1 MSVPRTPAGRLG
13 RGALWALVLAVLVFL
28 VAPIVAIV
36 PLSFS
41 SGAFLHYPLPGL
53 SLRWYREF
61 FESPFWVDS
70 VINSLII
77 GAGATALAAS
87 LGTLAAFGLWLARFP
102 GRGLVLAVL
111 ISPMV
116 VPSVVVAV
124 GLLFAYAPVGLA
136 NTYAGMILAHTALAS
151 PFVVVTVSATL
162 AGFDRA
168 LLRAAAASGAGPA
181 TAFRRVVLPLIAP
194 GVAAGALFAFAI
206 SLDEVVV
213 ALFLAG
219 PAQRTL
225 PRQMFAGLN
234 ESLSLAIA
242 AAATVLIALS
252 VLLMA
257 TVGWLRGRASRLAA
271 RSDRV

>member
-1 MSVPRTPAGRLG
+1 MSAQRTPAGRLG
-13 RGALWALVLAVLVFL
+13 RAALWAITLAVLVFL

-41 SGAFLHYPLPGL
+41 SGSFLHYPLPGL
-53 SLRWYREF
+53 SLRWYREV
-61 FESPFWVDS
+61 FESPFWVNA
-70 VINSLII
+70 VINSLVI
-77 GAGATALAAS
+77 GAGATALATT

-102 GRGLVLAVL
+102 GRSVVLAVL

-124 GLLFAYAPVGLA
+124 GLLFAYAPVGLT
-136 NTYAGMILAHTALAS
+136 NTYAGMILAHTALAA

-162 AGFDRA
+162 AGFDRT
-168 LLRAAAASGAGPA
+168 LLRAAAANGAGPV

-194 GVAAGALFAFAI
+194 GVVAGALFAFAI

-219 PAQRTL
+219 PGQRTL

-242 AAATVLIALS
+242 AVACLLIAFS
-252 VLLMA
+252 IVLMA
-257 TVGWLRGRASRLAA
+257 TIGWLRGRTARMAA
-271 RSDRV
+271 RADRV

>member
-1 MSVPRTPAGRLG
+1 MSTPRTTAGRVG
-13 RGALWALVLAVLVFL
+13 RAVHWTVALAVLLFL
-28 VAPIVAIV
+28 VAPIAAIV

-41 SGAFLHYPLPGL
+41 AGSFLHYPLPGL
-53 SLRWYREF
+53 SLRWYREV
-61 FESPFWVDS
+61 FESPFWVGS
-70 VINSLII
+70 ILNSLVI
-77 GAGATALAAS
+77 GAGATVLATT
-87 LGTLAAFGLWLARFP
+87 LGTLAALGLWLARFR
-102 GRGLVLAVL
+102 GQGLVLAVL

-151 PFVVVTVSATL
+151 PFVVLTVSATL
-162 AGFDRA
+162 TGFDRA

-181 TAFRRVVLPLIAP
+181 TTFRRVMLPLIAP
-194 GVAAGALFAFAI
+194 GVVAGALFAFAI

-219 PAQRTL
+219 PGQRTL

-234 ESLSLAIA
+234 EHLSLAIA
-242 AAATVLIALS
+242 AAATLLIVLSI
-252 VLLMA
+252 LLMA
-257 TVGWLRGRASRLAA
+257 TVGWLRA
-271 RSDRV
+271 RSERAATPADRV

>member
-1 MSVPRTPAGRLG
+1 MSAPRTAAGRAA
-13 RGALWALVLAVLVFL
+13 RAVHWAVTLAVLLFL
-28 VAPIVAIV
+28 VAPIAAIV

-41 SGAFLHYPLPGL
+41 AGSFLHYPLPGL
-53 SLRWYREF
+53 SLRWYREV
-61 FESPFWVDS
+61 FESPFWVGS
-70 VINSLII
+70 ILNSLVI
-77 GAGATALAAS
+77 GAGATVLATT
-87 LGTLAAFGLWLARFP
+87 LGTLAALGLWLARFR
-102 GRGLVLAVL
+102 GQGLVLAVL

-136 NTYAGMILAHTALAS
+136 NTHAGMILAHTALAS

-168 LLRAAAASGAGPA
+168 LLRAAAASGAGPV
-181 TAFRRVVLPLIAP
+181 TTFRRVMLPLIAP
-194 GVAAGALFAFAI
+194 GVVAGALFAFAI

-219 PAQRTL
+219 PGQRTL

-234 ESLSLAIA
+234 ENLSLAIA
-242 AAATVLIALS
+242 AAATLLIVLSI
-252 VLLMA
+252 LLMA
-257 TVGWLRGRASRLAA
+257 TVGWLRA
-271 RSDRV
+271 RSERVATPADRV

>member
-1 MSVPRTPAGRLG
+1 MSAPRTTLGRLG
-13 RGALWALVLAVLVFL
+13 RAALWAVTLAVLAFL
-28 VAPIVAIV
+28 VAPILAIV

-41 SGAFLHYPLPGL
+41 AGSFLHYPLPGL
-53 SLRWYREF
+53 SLQWYREF
-61 FESPFWVDS
+61 FGSPFWIDS
-70 VINSLII
+70 VVNSLII
-77 GAGATALAAS
+77 GAGATALATT
-87 LGTLAAFGLWLARFP
+87 LGTLAAFGLWLARLP
-102 GRGLVLAVL
+102 ARGVVLAVL
-111 ISPMV
+111 IAPMV
-116 VPSVVVAV
+116 VPSVVAAV

-136 NTYAGMILAHTALAS
+136 NSHAGMILAHTALAA

-162 AGFDRA
+162 SGFDRT

-219 PAQRTL
+219 PGQRTL

-234 ESLSLAIA
+234 DNLSLAIA
-242 AAATVLIALS
+242 AAATILIALS
-252 VLLMA
+252 ILLMA
-257 TVGWLRGRASRLAA
+257 TVGWLRGRAARLAA
-271 RSDRV
+271 RTGQP